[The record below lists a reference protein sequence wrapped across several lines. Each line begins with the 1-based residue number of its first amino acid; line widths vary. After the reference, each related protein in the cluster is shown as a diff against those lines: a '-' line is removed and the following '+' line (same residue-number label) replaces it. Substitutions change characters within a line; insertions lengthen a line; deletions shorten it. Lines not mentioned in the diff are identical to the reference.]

1 MEILFGVI
9 IGLVILIILVAVH
22 ELGHAVVAMRSGVVV
37 EEFGIGFPPRAWA
50 KKLKNGVLFT
60 MNWLPLGG
68 FVRMQG
74 EHDSAD
80 REGDYGAANYWQK
93 TQILLAGVVVNWLVA
108 ALLLTVMALIGLP
121 KILPNQFFVQQDTT
135 IVQSPVEVMQVMNDS
150 PADEAGLQRG
160 DKILFLASE
169 EITSSEQL
177 ANRAQELQGEEV
189 QVLYERGNSQ
199 YMIDVQLN
207 TDDEAA
213 DSGYLGTSLGQRQE
227 LIKAGWS
234 APITGVVTT
243 AQFSWATLVGVKDL
257 AVNTAQGFVQRLS
270 LDEDTREQGRQG
282 LGSAAQ
288 NVAGPIGILGVIF
301 PAAAQGGLT
310 PLLFLTAI
318 ISLTL
323 AVMNILPIP
332 ALDGGRW
339 VTMTVFR
346 LLRKDLTKEREEKI
360 QAIGFLSLIGL
371 IIVITI
377 ADIGKL
383 F

>member
-1 MEILFGVI
+1 MEILFGVV
-9 IGLVILIILVAVH
+9 IGLIILIILVAVH
-22 ELGHAVVAMRSGVVV
+22 ELGHAVAAMRSGVVV

-80 REGDYGAANYWQK
+80 KKGDYGAASYWQK

-108 ALLLTVMALIGLP
+108 ALLLTVMAWVGLP

-135 IVQSPVEVMQVMNDS
+135 IVQSPVEIVEVVGGS
-150 PADEAGLQRG
+150 PAEKSGLERG
-160 DKILFLASE
+160 DKVLFLAGE
-169 EITSSEQL
+169 EITSADQL
-177 ANRAQELQGEEV
+177 ARRSQELQGEDV
-189 QVLYERGNSQ
+189 QLFYERGSNQ

-207 TDDEAA
+207 TEDEARQ
-213 DSGYLGTSLGQRQE
+213 DGYLGARLGQRHE

-234 APITGVVTT
+234 APVTGVVTT
-243 AQFSWATLVGVKDL
+243 AQFSWATLVGIKDL
-257 AVNTAQGFVQRLS
+257 AVNTTQGLAQRLS
-270 LDEDTREQGRQG
+270 LDEDTREQGRRE
-282 LGSAAQ
+282 LGSAAE

-310 PLLFLTAI
+310 TLLFLTAI

-339 VTMTVFR
+339 MTMTVFR
-346 LLRKDLTKEREEKI
+346 LLRKELTKEREEKI
-360 QAIGFLSLIGL
+360 QTIGFLSLIGL

-377 ADIGKL
+377 ADVGKL